1 MSWERALH
9 TPDLESELTNFQ
21 GLPGVQ
27 CRNCTS
33 APSWR
38 AGVSHSMRSC
48 PADVD
53 TLMSSGRGSYLTG
66 SIRGVAEGNQHVYEL
81 VLKIPEKL
89 SMPHPAPGNQ
99 LSPPNV
105 NQEHLDSFYPSL
117 GFNGPKSQDLYTA
130 F

>member
-1 MSWERALH
+1 
-9 TPDLESELTNFQ
+9 
-21 GLPGVQ
+21 
-27 CRNCTS
+27 
-33 APSWR
+33 
-38 AGVSHSMRSC
+38 
-48 PADVD
+48 
-53 TLMSSGRGSYLTG
+53 MSSGRGSYLTG